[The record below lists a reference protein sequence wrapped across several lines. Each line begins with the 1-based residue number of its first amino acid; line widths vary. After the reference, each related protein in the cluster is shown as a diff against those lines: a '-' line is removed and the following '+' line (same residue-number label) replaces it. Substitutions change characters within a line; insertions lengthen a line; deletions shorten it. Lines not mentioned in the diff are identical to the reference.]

1 MTKVQAIGRGVAT
14 LLFGVALSIG
24 PSLSAAESAPSST
37 KPSLLGSR
45 ADSDKPIEITAD
57 TLEVKQNQSL
67 AVFKG
72 RVDAVQGNMRLR
84 SDQLTVHYRDN
95 KEQPDQPG
103 ISKIEAD
110 GNVFISSPR
119 ETAQGAR
126 GVYDVDRS
134 RIDLFGSVVLTQG
147 ESVVRG
153 ERLEMNLATG
163 ESKVTGGASAGQSG
177 GGGRVKGLFVPEKK
191 SGGSAKKPPIQK
203 KN

>member
-1 MTKVQAIGRGVAT
+1 MAALLLGASFSIAAAT
-14 LLFGVALSIG
+14 I
-24 PSLSAAESAPSST
+24 AAEPLPSVT
-37 KPSLLGSR
+37 NPSMFGSR
-45 ADSDKPIEITAD
+45 TDSDKPIEITAD
-57 TLEVKQNQSL
+57 TLEVNQNRSL
-67 AVFKG
+67 ATFKG
-72 RVDAVQGNMRLR
+72 RVDAVQGTIRLR

-95 KEQPDQPG
+95 KEKPDQPG

-110 GNVFISSPR
+110 GNVFISTPR

-147 ESVVRG
+147 ENLVRG

-163 ESKVTGGASAGQSG
+163 ESKITGGTGAGQSDG
-177 GGGRVKGLFVPEKK
+177 SGRVKGLFVPEKK
-191 SGGSAKKPPIQK
+191 SGAPAKEPPPAQK